1 MKHRNFLFVAISSLL
16 LITLSCEK
24 IPFDDRNDYLGD
36 WTFTTKITELNT
48 DSVGYFFQ
56 DTILYHGHIEYG
68 DQKNEL
74 SIDYYNGT
82 PLIVTLGENG
92 KLEKLPTNYCSG
104 SFSNSSTLNIYLKW
118 GGLGGGVTH
127 QVYGTR

>member
-1 MKHRNFLFVAISSLL
+1 MKYKFFQLFSIIILL
-16 LITLSCEK
+16 LISVSCEK

-36 WTFTTKITELNT
+36 WTFTTKITEFNT
-48 DSVGYFFQ
+48 DSIGYLFQ
-56 DTILYHGHIEYG
+56 DTITYQGTIKYG
-68 DQKNEL
+68 NEKNEL
-74 SIDYYNGT
+74 SVDYHNGT

-104 SFSNSSTLNIYLKW
+104 SFSNTSTLNIYLRW
-118 GGLGGGVTH
+118 GGLGAFVTH